1 MGGYIAQLI
10 DVNGLPLLSCL
21 VVSGILVYLGMH
33 VVERKVIFVDLAL
46 AQIAALG
53 VMWAILMGYDHE
65 TDTLPVTLYSLAF
78 TAIGAVVFSITRSR
92 HERVPHEALI
102 GIIYVTAS
110 AGGLV
115 LADRFALGTEAL
127 KELIAGRVALVT
139 PEILGKLAI
148 TCAVVAVVF
157 VALHRR
163 FIRISRDP
171 AEAEA
176 AGMSIRAWDF
186 LFYMLFGMLITQSVS
201 VLGVLPVFAYLV
213 IPAVAGAF
221 LFSTIRA
228 RLIFGWA
235 FAGAISLIGLETA
248 RLSQLDPG
256 PTIVCLFAGAL
267 VVLGVGLF
275 LRARRFAPRAILRVA
290 GGAVLFVAFLA
301 GTLVFRKSSPTD
313 ELATATEFAR
323 TAEPTRQRQAIE
335 SFRRFPDARSR
346 WVPLVVAMLGGPDPV
361 TRAAAATLLGE
372 VKAPEAVAPLGARLG
387 KGVESD
393 DDVREAVVRALRAI
407 GDPRAVAPLVDAAAR
422 DTEPDLA
429 VAMVVAAFDLAGPG
443 QVEDLRRAADVLV
456 QVMSDDGAPHAA
468 RRDAG
473 EALCAHLTLG
483 PSCKTDPAAAK
494 WWRDHRDAVTWLA
507 TARQFAVSVG
517 SAPPTTGG

>member
-1 MGGYIAQLI
+1 MGGYIGELVDI
-10 DVNGLPLLSCL
+10 NGLPLLSCL
-21 VVSGILVYLGMH
+21 VVSGVLVYLGLH

-65 TDTLPVTLYSLAF
+65 NDTMATTLYSLAF
-78 TAIGAVVFSITRSR
+78 TAVGALVFSITRTR

-139 PEILGKLAI
+139 PAIVGKLAV
-148 TCAVVAVVF
+148 TCAVVAIVF

-163 FIRISRDP
+163 LMRISRDP
-171 AEAEA
+171 AAAEA

-186 LFYMLFGMLITQSVS
+186 LFYLLFGVLITQCVS

-221 LFSTIRA
+221 LFSSVRA

-235 FAGAISLIGLETA
+235 FGGAISLVGLETA

-275 LRARRFAPRAILRVA
+275 VRARRGSAAAIARVV
-290 GGAVLFVAFLA
+290 GFTVLFAVFLG
-301 GTLVFRKSSPTD
+301 GTLWFRKAAPTD
-313 ELATATEFAR
+313 ELSTAMEFAR
-323 TAEPTRQRQAIE
+323 SPEPTRLRQAIE
-335 SFRRFPDARSR
+335 SFRRFPDARQR
-346 WVPLVVAMLGGPDPV
+346 WAAPVIAMLAHPDPV
-361 TRAAAATLLGE
+361 TRAAAVTLLGE
-372 VKAPEAVAPLGARLG
+372 ARVPEAAQPLAARLG
-387 KGVESD
+387 DGVEPE
-393 DDVREAVVRALRAI
+393 DDVRERVVQALRAI
-407 GDPRAVAPLVDAAAR
+407 GDPRTVHALVDAAGR
-422 DTEPDLA
+422 DGEPDLA
-429 VAMVVAAFDLAGPG
+429 VAMAVAAFALAGPG
-443 QVEDLRRAADVLV
+443 QDGELRRAGDVLV
-456 QVMSDDGAPHAA
+456 RVMSDDGAPRAA

-473 EALCAHLTLG
+473 EALRAHVTLG
-483 PSCKTDPAAAK
+483 ACCNDDATAAA
-494 WWRDHRDAVTWLA
+494 WWREHRDAVTWQA
-507 TARQFAVSVG
+507 AGRQLV
-517 SAPPTTGG
+517 APANGG